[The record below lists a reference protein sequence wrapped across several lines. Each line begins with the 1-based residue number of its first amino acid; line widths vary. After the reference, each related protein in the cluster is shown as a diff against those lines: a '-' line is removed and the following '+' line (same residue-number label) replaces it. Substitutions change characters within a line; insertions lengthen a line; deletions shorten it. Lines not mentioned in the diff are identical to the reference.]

1 MLGRRCSGGNWEE
14 EAAVMVVVG
23 EEVVMGEGRGG
34 DMWEEVTRGI
44 GGRSIVHERNGG
56 VKMKGSF
63 SWKWKVFTA
72 CVDRTIVDFFYFHY
86 CNLNFLLF
94 TSLCLIICKF

>member
-1 MLGRRCSGGNWEE
+1 MGSAREKVQWWQLGGWCHGGSGAMGGGGRGRRQ
-14 EAAVMVVVG
+14 
-23 EEVVMGEGRGG
+23 GG

-44 GGRSIVHERNGG
+44 GRSIVHERNGG

-72 CVDRTIVDFFYFHY
+72 CVDRMIVDFFTF
-86 CNLNFLLF
+86 
-94 TSLCLIICKF
+94 IIVT

>member
-1 MLGRRCSGGNWEE
+1 MDSAREKVQWWQLGGRGSGDGGSGGGGGHGRRQ
-14 EAAVMVVVG
+14 
-23 EEVVMGEGRGG
+23 GG
-34 DMWEEVTRGI
+34 DMWEEVTRSI

-72 CVDRTIVDFFYFHY
+72 CVDRTIVDFF
-86 CNLNFLLF
+86 F
-94 TSLCLIICKF
+94 TFIIVT